1 MSNNYRTPDPVK
13 KAVYS
18 SWWKTPAWQQMHC
31 SNAGN
36 NLGVVIGGN
45 GTGKSYL
52 LGAVSEDLGWDHR
65 GEQSLFN
72 TDYLWEHLAFDTK
85 GAALIMKNLM
95 KLPKYKTVG
104 YQIIIDEGQLSLY
117 SKDAF
122 QDEVK
127 NLSRML
133 MTVRSRRWGVY
144 INLPS
149 FLHLNKD
156 VRMITNWLVW
166 MKGKPT
172 EFSFGTFYN
181 VETNMYDGE
190 PYLKKPIFN
199 ERVKIAN
206 GLPIN
211 VSSAYN
217 ILPFPK
223 PSNKFIKP
231 YEKMKAE
238 HQEEIFVR
246 FADDIVNKQ
255 QEEKADT
262 KGEKEKELDE
272 FAKMI
277 IEDKARYWDDKK
289 QMFKAST
296 LIAGLCVS
304 REKAYRIANRA
315 KEMLVGGQ
323 SLNII
328 NNSKGDIL
336 GDIKINKH

>member
-1 MSNNYRTPDPVK
+1 MVSEYITPLSVRK
-13 KAVYS
+13 STYA
-18 SWWKTPAWQQMHC
+18 SWWKVPSWQQMHC
-31 SNAGN
+31 SNSGN

-52 LGAVSEDLGWDHR
+52 LGAVSEDLGIDHR
-65 GEQSLFN
+65 GEPTLFN

-85 GAALIMKNLM
+85 GTALIMKNLM
-95 KLPKYKTVG
+95 KLPKRKTIG

-122 QDEVK
+122 NEEVK

-172 EFSFGTFYN
+172 QFSFGTFYN

-190 PYLKKPIFN
+190 PYIKKPVFN
-199 ERVKIAN
+199 EKVYVAN

-217 ILPFPK
+217 ILPFPS
-223 PSNKFIKP
+223 PSKNFIRP
-231 YEKMKAE
+231 YEKMKAI
-238 HQEEIFVR
+238 HQDEIFER
-246 FADDIVNKQ
+246 FADEIVAKQ
-255 QEEKADT
+255 NEEQT
-262 KGEKEKELDE
+262 NGRTEKENELEE
-272 FAKMI
+272 FAKII
-277 IEDKARYWDDKK
+277 IEDKNRFWNNKTNRFVVAEVMR
-289 QMFKAST
+289 
-296 LIAGLCVS
+296 GLSVNKERANQVIGCVLKIE
-304 REKAYRIANRA
+304 REGRSAD
-315 KEMLVGGQ
+315 
-323 SLNII
+323 II
-328 NNSKGDIL
+328 NNDKGYFL
-336 GDIKINKH
+336 GDIQEKKG

>member
-1 MSNNYRTPDPVK
+1 MVSKYTTPLPVRK
-13 KAVYS
+13 SVYAM
-18 SWWKTPAWQQMHC
+18 WWKVPAWQQMHC

-85 GAALIMKNLM
+85 SIAVVMKQLI
-95 KLPKYKTVG
+95 KLPKHKTIG
-104 YQIIIDEGQLSLY
+104 YQFIIDEGQLSLY

-122 QDEVK
+122 QEEVK

-172 EFSFGTFYN
+172 DYSFGTFYN
-181 VETNMYDGE
+181 IEPNMYDGE

-199 ERVKIAN
+199 DSVVSLD
-206 GLPIN
+206 GLPLC
-211 VSSAYN
+211 VSSSYN
-217 ILPFPK
+217 ILPFPS
-223 PSNKFIKP
+223 PSKKFIRP
-231 YEKMKAE
+231 YEKMKAK

-246 FADDIVNKQ
+246 FADEITAKQEVVDIKT
-255 QEEKADT
+255 ER
-262 KGEKEKELDE
+262 EKELVE
-272 FAKMI
+272 FAKMV
-277 IEDKARYWDDKK
+277 IEDRHRFWNESK
-289 QMFKAST
+289 QTYVLAELMRAFS
-296 LIAGLCVS
+296 VS
-304 REKAYRIANRA
+304 REKANHI
-315 KEMLVGGQ
+315 VGKVTEIERDGQ
-323 SLNII
+323 SANIV
-328 NNSKGDIL
+328 NSNKGYYL
-336 GDIKINKH
+336 GDLRVK

>member
-1 MSNNYRTPDPVK
+1 MVSKYTTPLPVRK
-13 KAVYS
+13 SVYAK
-18 SWWKTPAWQQMHC
+18 WWKVPAWQQMHC

-85 GAALIMKNLM
+85 SIAVVMKQLI
-95 KLPKYKTVG
+95 KLPKHKTIG
-104 YQIIIDEGQLSLY
+104 YQFIIDEGQLSLY

-122 QDEVK
+122 QEEVK

-172 EFSFGTFYN
+172 DYSFGTFYN
-181 VETNMYDGE
+181 IEPNMYDGE

-199 ERVKIAN
+199 DSVVSLD
-206 GLPIN
+206 GLPLC

-217 ILPFPK
+217 ILPFPS
-223 PSNKFIKP
+223 PSKKFIRP
-231 YEKMKAE
+231 YEKMKAK

-246 FADDIVNKQ
+246 FADEITAKQ
-255 QEEKADT
+255 EVVDVKKEF
-262 KGEKEKELDE
+262 EKEIED
-272 FAKMI
+272 FALMV
-277 IEDKARYWDDKK
+277 IEDKERFWNDKK
-289 QMFKAST
+289 QEFVGARVCASF
-296 LIAGLCVS
+296 GLGRDKGYKVVA
-304 REKAYRIANRA
+304 KA
-315 KEMLVGGQ
+315 KELLSVGQ
-323 SLNII
+323 SANII
-328 NNSKGDIL
+328 NNNKGYYL
-336 GDIKINKH
+336 GDLRVK

>member
-1 MSNNYRTPDPVK
+1 MVSEYVTPLSVR
-13 KAVYS
+13 KAIYA
-18 SWWKTPAWQQMHC
+18 SWWKVPSWQQMHC

-45 GTGKSYL
+45 GTGKSHL
-52 LGAVSEDLGWDHR
+52 LGAVSEDLGVDHR
-65 GEQSLFN
+65 GEPSLFN
-72 TDYLWEHLAFDTK
+72 TDFLWEHLAFDTK
-85 GAALIMKNLM
+85 GTALIMKNLM
-95 KLPKYKTVG
+95 KLDKRKTVG

-172 EFSFGTFYN
+172 QFSFGTFYN

-190 PYLKKPIFN
+190 PYIKKPVFN
-199 ERVKIAN
+199 ERVYVAN

-217 ILPFPK
+217 ILPFPSPTK
-223 PSNKFIKP
+223 KFIRP
-231 YEKMKAE
+231 YEKMKAI
-238 HQEEIFVR
+238 HQDEIFTR
-246 FADDIVNKQ
+246 FADEIVNKQ
-255 QEEKADT
+255 NEEQAEGKS
-262 KGEKEKELDE
+262 EKQKELE
-272 FAKMI
+272 ALAKI
-277 IEDKARYWDDKK
+277 LIEDKARFWNSKTNK
-289 QMFKAST
+289 FTISKVEGGLRVSQST
-296 LIAGLCVS
+296 
-304 REKAYRIANRA
+304 AYAVVDVANQLLTSGRGA
-315 KEMLVGGQ
+315 D
-323 SLNII
+323 II
-328 NNSKGDIL
+328 NNEKGYYL
-336 GDIKINKH
+336 GNIVEKKA